1 MNEAI
6 KRLTAIVIGRVQGVS
21 FRYYTRR
28 EAKTLGLGGWVA
40 NQRDGTVIVVAEGP
54 EQQLTR
60 LINFLRRGSPA
71 AYVENVDIDWS
82 TAQANFKDFQ
92 IRWV

>member
-6 KRLTAIVIGRVQGVS
+6 KRLTAIVIGHVQGVS

-28 EAKTLGLGGWVA
+28 EANVLGLGGWVA
-40 NQRDGTVIVVAEGP
+40 NQRDGTVMVVAEGP
-54 EQQLTR
+54 EQQLIR

-71 AYVENVDIDWS
+71 AQVDNVDVNWS
-82 TAQANFKDFQ
+82 IAQTKFKDFQ
-92 IRWV
+92 IRWL

>member
-28 EAKTLGLGGWVA
+28 EANALGLGGWVA

-54 EQQLTR
+54 EHQLIR

-71 AYVENVDIDWS
+71 AQVDNVDVNWS
-82 TAQANFKDFQ
+82 ITQTKFKDFQ
-92 IRWV
+92 IRWL